1 MRVDITNLKSFL
13 EELSLIKKYRFY
25 VTIVLLRKL
34 VFVSLLITW
43 ISISSRGIVIILS
56 IIQVTY
62 STYVFYIRPY
72 EDSKGNLIEVLNEI
86 YFSFLIIFLSVIN
99 TENEWDSTKTSAY
112 MWVLISN
119 QLMIFLIV
127 LSRIHSIII

>member
-1 MRVDITNLKSFL
+1 MNITNLKSFFRG
-13 EELSLIKKYRFY
+13 IKFDKKYRFY
-25 VTIVLLRKL
+25 VTVLLLRKL
-34 VFVSLLITW
+34 LFVSVLISW
-43 ISISSRGIVIILS
+43 VSISSRTLIIILS
-56 IIQVTY
+56 IIQVFY
-62 STYVFYIRPY
+62 AMYVFYIRPY

-127 LSRIHSIII
+127 LSRIYSIII